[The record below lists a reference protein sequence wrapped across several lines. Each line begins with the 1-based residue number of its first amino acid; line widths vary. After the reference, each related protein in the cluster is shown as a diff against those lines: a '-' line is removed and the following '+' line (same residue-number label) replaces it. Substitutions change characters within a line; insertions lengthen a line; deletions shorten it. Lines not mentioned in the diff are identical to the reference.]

1 MWNELESF
9 LKSNLHSD
17 NHKQV
22 HQCLLDCHKSSFGDD
37 KSAEKVDLDEA
48 LNQLDSIGKYFMAS
62 DDILPLIFVC
72 GLPCLEIN
80 RTIDIVGTS
89 ESFDKIPSHLSAVLY
104 PLSKI
109 NKHHEVTRDG
119 RPKSPYW
126 FECAFVLPLLSAHS
140 STEQV
145 NKYG

>member
-48 LNQLDSIGKYFMAS
+48 LNQLDSIGKCFITLDPNKGEFINCVAS
-62 DDILPLIFVC
+62 VVCYSFAVCPVQKLIVPNC
-72 GLPCLEIN
+72 VKNCE
-80 RTIDIVGTS
+80 
-89 ESFDKIPSHLSAVLY
+89 
-104 PLSKI
+104 
-109 NKHHEVTRDG
+109 
-119 RPKSPYW
+119 
-126 FECAFVLPLLSAHS
+126 
-140 STEQV
+140 
-145 NKYG
+145 